1 LAKRKRKGGRKVA
14 KRRRRVSGAKRT
26 VRRYAR
32 KAGLNKVLMGVG
44 AAALTGA
51 LINRLG
57 VNLGGFEGFIP
68 HAAAYM
74 TGGIEGAL
82 TSVVL
87 TGLPIGSA
95 ATRTNREAV

>member
-1 LAKRKRKGGRKVA
+1 MTRKRG
-14 KRRRRVSGAKRT
+14 RRVQTRATKT
-26 VRRYAR
+26 VRRYT
-32 KAGLNKVLMGVG
+32 KKLGLNKVLMGVG
-44 AAALTGA
+44 AAAITGA

-57 VNLGGFEGFIP
+57 VNLGGFEGIIP

-87 TGLPIGSA
+87 TGLPVASA
-95 ATRTNREAV
+95 GAQQNKEAV